1 VYFDQ
6 RTDVV
11 AHLEAHN
18 RMSLLT
24 PSTGSKAILNRMRK
38 EYT

>member
-1 VYFDQ
+1 E
-6 RTDVV
+6 RADVV

-24 PSTGSKAILNRMRK
+24 STRDSTALLNRMRK
-38 EYT
+38 EYS